1 MFKKVINFLNNH
13 LFDKWD
19 YIYFKYN
26 LKNHR
31 STNNSLN
38 NFNFKF
44 ALKSDLQIIEN
55 DIYPIL
61 TKTQINDYN
70 DFLKIGNTDF
80 DCVLCTYNERIVHY
94 LFIYKNIYKSPLSKT
109 PLRKNHY
116 DINDIYIGSAF
127 TNPDYRG
134 HWIMP
139 VSLNFVLNE
148 YSKSSFNNVILLV
161 YKKTPGAIGFYKRFG
176 FQQIE
181 NAIRKPFYLNYL
193 YK

>member
-1 MFKKVINFLNNH
+1 MFKKVIIFLKNH

-26 LKNHR
+26 LKNHIC
-31 STNNSLN
+31 TNNCLKD
-38 NFNFKF
+38 FNFKF
-44 ALKSDLQIIEN
+44 ALKSDLHIIEN

-80 DCVLCTYNERIVHY
+80 DCVLCTYNEKIVHY

-109 PLRKNHY
+109 PLRKNNY

-139 VSLNFVLNE
+139 ESLNFVLNE
-148 YSKSSFNNVILLV
+148 YSKSNFNNAILLV
-161 YKKTPGAIGFYKRFG
+161 YKKKPGATGFYKRFG

-181 NAIRKPFYLNYL
+181 NAIRKPFYLNNL